1 MSGEIEKVSHLYT
14 GRSSRL
20 SIKEN
25 VLCRGRRY
33 VLKKMYCA
41 GDTSH
46 FYVHIY
52 IDEIIP
58 ELTRLIYII
67 QTGTHPQIELTQ
79 Y

>member
-25 VLCRGRRY
+25 VLCRGRSY
-33 VLKKMYCA
+33 ILKKMYCA
-41 GDTSH
+41 GDTYPILCT
-46 FYVHIY
+46 F
-52 IDEIIP
+52 IDEIIT

-67 QTGTHPQIELTQ
+67 QTGTHPKVDLT
-79 Y
+79 